1 MHLGFDRYYRKYLR
15 RGSMNIWENAYLLK
29 ISPTMDITYILILFN
44 LMSKNSTS
52 EIEVLYASCPVVFLI
67 E

>member
-1 MHLGFDRYYRKYLR
+1 
-15 RGSMNIWENAYLLK
+15 MNIWENAYLLK